1 MIKDFLVNK
10 MLEKQLSGM
19 PKEQQEM
26 IKEAVKKNP
35 ELFKK
40 IAEETEAQV
49 KAGKNQMYAAF
60 EVMKKYQKELQE
72 TLTQK

>member
-1 MIKDFLVNK
+1 MIKDFLVKK
-10 MLEKQLSGM
+10 MLEKQLAGM

-26 IKEAVKKNP
+26 IKAAVQKNP

-60 EVMKKYQKELQE
+60 EIMKKYQKELQE
-72 TLTQK
+72 AIAK

>member
-1 MIKDFLVNK
+1 MIKDFFMKK
-10 MLEKQLSGM
+10 MLEKQLGSL
-19 PKEQQEM
+19 PKEQQELVR
-26 IKEAVKKNP
+26 KAVEKNP

-49 KAGKNQMYAAF
+49 KQGKNQMYAAF

-72 TLTQK
+72 SLTK

>member
-1 MIKDFLVNK
+1 MIKDFFVNK
-10 MLEKQLSGM
+10 MLEKQLAGM

-49 KAGKNQMYAAF
+49 KLGKNQMYAAF
-60 EVMKKYQKELQE
+60 EVMKKYQKELQQ
-72 TLTQK
+72 TMGQK